1 MENYIESTR
10 ETNEVLSAQRTLLKN
25 VYCWM
30 ALALVVTGLTSYYVA
45 SSERILSLMGS
56 GLYIGLLIAE
66 VVLVV
71 ILSARIHKMSFT
83 TAGIVFVI
91 YSILNGVTLS
101 VLLMIYT
108 FESIALAFFITAGTF
123 TAMALIGHFTKKDLS
138 SMGQILL
145 MALIG
150 LIIATVVNLFI
161 GSSTFQYI
169 LSYVGVIIFVGLTAY
184 DAQKIKNQINEFG
197 TEISE
202 NTMKLAL
209 MGALE
214 LYLDFINLMIYILRI
229 LGSRRN

>member
-1 MENYIESTR
+1 MENYVETTK

-71 ILSARIHKMSFT
+71 ILSARIHKMSFAV
-83 TAGIVFVI
+83 AGVVFVV

-169 LSYVGVIIFVGLTAY
+169 LSYVGVLIFVGLTAY

-202 NTMKLAL
+202 STMKLAL

-229 LGSRRN
+229 VGSRRD

>member
-1 MENYIESTR
+1 MENYVETTK

-71 ILSARIHKMSFT
+71 ILSARIHKMSFAV
-83 TAGIVFVI
+83 AGVVFVI

-101 VLLMIYT
+101 VLLLVYT

-169 LSYVGVIIFVGLTAY
+169 LSYVGVLIFVGLTAY

-202 NTMKLAL
+202 STMKLAL

-229 LGSRRN
+229 VGSRRN

>member
-83 TAGIVFVI
+83 TAGIVFVA

-108 FESIALAFFITAGTF
+108 YESIALAFFITAGTF
-123 TAMALIGHFTKKDLS
+123 TAMAMIGHLTKKDLS

>member
-45 SSERILSLMGS
+45 SSERVLSLMGS

-150 LIIATVVNLFI
+150 LVIATVVNLFI

-169 LSYVGVIIFVGLTAY
+169 LSYIGVIIFVGLTAY

-202 NTMKLAL
+202 STMKLAL

-229 LGSRRN
+229 IGSRRN

>member
-1 MENYIESTR
+1 MENYVETTK

-71 ILSARIHKMSFT
+71 ILSARIHKMSFAV
-83 TAGIVFVI
+83 AGVVFVI

-101 VLLMIYT
+101 VLLLVYT

-169 LSYVGVIIFVGLTAY
+169 LSYVGVLIFVGLTAY

-202 NTMKLAL
+202 STMKLAL

-229 LGSRRN
+229 VGSRRD

>member
-1 MENYIESTR
+1 MENYIESTK

-45 SSERILSLMGS
+45 SSERVLSLMGS

-83 TAGIVFVI
+83 TAGIVFVF

-169 LSYVGVIIFVGLTAY
+169 LS
-184 DAQKIKNQINEFG
+184 
-197 TEISE
+197 
-202 NTMKLAL
+202 
-209 MGALE
+209 
-214 LYLDFINLMIYILRI
+214 
-229 LGSRRN
+229 

>member
-83 TAGIVFVI
+83 TAGIVFVA

-108 FESIALAFFITAGTF
+108 YESIALAFFITAGTF

-150 LIIATVVNLFI
+150 LVIATVVNLFI

>member
-83 TAGIVFVI
+83 TAGIVFVA

-150 LIIATVVNLFI
+150 LVIATVVNLFI

>member
-1 MENYIESTR
+1 MENYVETTK
-10 ETNEVLSAQRTLLKN
+10 ETNAVLSAQRTLMKN

-71 ILSARIHKMSFT
+71 ILSARIHKMSFAV
-83 TAGIVFVI
+83 AGVVFVI

-101 VLLMIYT
+101 VLLLVYT

-169 LSYVGVIIFVGLTAY
+169 LSYVGVLIFVGLTAY

-202 NTMKLAL
+202 STMKLAL

-214 LYLDFINLMIYILRI
+214 LYLDFINLLIYILRI
-229 LGSRRN
+229 VGTRRD

>member
-1 MENYIESTR
+1 MENYVETTK
-10 ETNEVLSAQRTLLKN
+10 ETNAVLSAQRTLMKN

-71 ILSARIHKMSFT
+71 ILSARIHKMSFAV
-83 TAGIVFVI
+83 AGVVFVI

-101 VLLMIYT
+101 VLLLVYT

-169 LSYVGVIIFVGLTAY
+169 LSYVGVLIFVGLTAY

-202 NTMKLAL
+202 STMKLAL

-229 LGSRRN
+229 VGSRRD

>member
-30 ALALVVTGLTSYYVA
+30 AIALVVTGLTSYYVA
-45 SSERILSLMGS
+45 SSERVLSLMGS

-150 LIIATVVNLFI
+150 LVIATVVNLFI

>member
-1 MENYIESTR
+1 MENYIETTR
-10 ETNEVLSAQRTLLKN
+10 ETNEALSAQRTLLKN

-83 TAGIVFVI
+83 TAGIVFVV

-108 FESIALAFFITAGTF
+108 YESIALAFFITAGTF
-123 TAMALIGHFTKKDLS
+123 AAMALIGHFTKKDLS

-161 GSSTFQYI
+161 GSSTLQYI
-169 LSYVGVIIFVGLTAY
+169 LSYVGVLIFVGITAY
-184 DAQKIKNQINEFG
+184 DAQKIKRQSSEFG
-197 TEISE
+197 TEINESS
-202 NTMKLAL
+202 MKLAL
-209 MGALE
+209 MGALD

-229 LGSRRN
+229 VGSRRN

>member
-1 MENYIESTR
+1 
-10 ETNEVLSAQRTLLKN
+10 
-25 VYCWM
+25 M

-71 ILSARIHKMSFT
+71 ILSARIHKMSFAV
-83 TAGIVFVI
+83 AGVVFVI

-101 VLLMIYT
+101 VLLLVYT

-169 LSYVGVIIFVGLTAY
+169 LSYVGVLIFVGLTAY

-202 NTMKLAL
+202 STMKLAL

-214 LYLDFINLMIYILRI
+214 LYLDFINLLIYILRI
-229 LGSRRN
+229 VGTRRD

>member
-1 MENYIESTR
+1 MENYVETTK

-71 ILSARIHKMSFT
+71 ILSARIHKMSFAV
-83 TAGIVFVI
+83 AGVVFVI

-169 LSYVGVIIFVGLTAY
+169 LSYVGVLIFVGLTAY

-202 NTMKLAL
+202 STMKLAL

-229 LGSRRN
+229 VGSRRD

>member
-1 MENYIESTR
+1 MENYIESTK

-123 TAMALIGHFTKKDLS
+123 TTMALIGHFTKKDLS

>member
-1 MENYIESTR
+1 MENYIETTR
-10 ETNEVLSAQRTLLKN
+10 ETNEALSAQRTLLKN

>member
-1 MENYIESTR
+1 
-10 ETNEVLSAQRTLLKN
+10 
-25 VYCWM
+25 M

-45 SSERILSLMGS
+45 SSERVLSLMGS

-71 ILSARIHKMSFT
+71 ILSARIHKMSFAV
-83 TAGIVFVI
+83 AGVVFVI

-101 VLLMIYT
+101 VLLLVYT

-169 LSYVGVIIFVGLTAY
+169 LSYVGVLIFVGLTAY

-202 NTMKLAL
+202 STMKLAL

-229 LGSRRN
+229 VGSRRD

>member
-1 MENYIESTR
+1 MENYIESTK

>member
-10 ETNEVLSAQRTLLKN
+10 ETNELLSAQRTLLKN

-45 SSERILSLMGS
+45 SSERVLSLMGS

-150 LIIATVVNLFI
+150 LVIATVVNLFI

>member
-45 SSERILSLMGS
+45 SSERVLSLMGS

>member
-1 MENYIESTR
+1 MENYVETTK
-10 ETNEVLSAQRTLLKN
+10 ETNAVLSAQRTLMKN

-71 ILSARIHKMSFT
+71 ILSARIHKMSFAV
-83 TAGIVFVI
+83 AGVVFVI

-101 VLLMIYT
+101 VLLLVYT

-169 LSYVGVIIFVGLTAY
+169 LSYVGVLIFVGLTAY

-202 NTMKLAL
+202 STMKLAL

-229 LGSRRN
+229 VGSRRN

>member
-45 SSERILSLMGS
+45 SSERVLSLMGS

-83 TAGIVFVI
+83 TAGIVFVA

-108 FESIALAFFITAGTF
+108 YESIALAFFITAGTF
-123 TAMALIGHFTKKDLS
+123 TAMAMIGHFTKKDLS

>member
-45 SSERILSLMGS
+45 SSERVLSLMGS

-108 FESIALAFFITAGTF
+108 YESIALAFFITAGTF

-150 LIIATVVNLFI
+150 LVIATVVNLFI

-202 NTMKLAL
+202 STMKLAL

>member
-1 MENYIESTR
+1 MENYIETTR
-10 ETNEVLSAQRTLLKN
+10 ETNEALSAQRTLLKN

-45 SSERILSLMGS
+45 SSERVLSLMGS

-150 LIIATVVNLFI
+150 LVIATVVNLFI

>member
-1 MENYIESTR
+1 MENYIETTR
-10 ETNEVLSAQRTLLKN
+10 ETNEALSAQRTLLKN

-150 LIIATVVNLFI
+150 LVIATVVNLFI

>member
-1 MENYIESTR
+1 MENYIESTK

-83 TAGIVFVI
+83 TAGIVFVF

>member
-1 MENYIESTR
+1 MENYVETTK

-71 ILSARIHKMSFT
+71 ILSARIHKMSFAV
-83 TAGIVFVI
+83 AGVVFVI

-101 VLLMIYT
+101 VLLLVYT

-169 LSYVGVIIFVGLTAY
+169 LTYVGVLIFVGLTAY

-202 NTMKLAL
+202 STMKLAL

-229 LGSRRN
+229 VGSRRD

>member
-45 SSERILSLMGS
+45 SSERVLSLMGS

-150 LIIATVVNLFI
+150 LVIATVVNLFI